1 MKKITLLLFV
11 FFTVLGFSQDQKAK
25 IQNYINENKAKF
37 KLTSQDI
44 QDLFIESE
52 LSSESTGINNYF
64 VKQKYQGT
72 ELFNSTSNFWIKN
85 GEVINGGEGL
95 IANVSDKVQTTSAS
109 LTAIQAL
116 NSAISIMNIQAGSNF
131 EILETVNSKTF
142 KISNGSL
149 DPITAKLVYELT
161 SDNKLRLAWD
171 LTIDTQRH
179 EHLWSLRVDAVT
191 GKILAKQDWVISC
204 SFGDNRNHAN
214 HNHSAVAN
222 NFVDHSKEFTK
233 GFFKNESSLLAN
245 VTGGTYK
252 VIPYNYASPDHS
264 PFVLLSNPENAT
276 ASPKGWH
283 DTNPLTANSNLAKYT
298 FLRGNNVWSKSDY
311 GNVNNT
317 LSSQSTDPLANNYS
331 PVNAALNFDFSYP
344 GNFVNSK
351 TYIAA
356 AATNLFYMNNIMH
369 DVWYQYGFNELNGNF
384 QQTNYTGT
392 GTGSDFVWADAQ
404 DKADLPANTP
414 ETIATNR
421 NNANF
426 STPVDGTKPRMQM
439 YLWIYNNTILQPIY
453 INTPSDIAGPRE
465 GRDNAF
471 TNGHV
476 ALPIAPALIQ
486 SDFVLYDDGSAD
498 IGQTDNADAC
508 SPAVNAAAING
519 KITIV
524 RRSLAEVDGGTP
536 CAFAVKVKNAQLAG
550 ATAVIVVN
558 NVPGIISMSGDD
570 ATITIPA
577 VSVTQAVGED
587 LIARVKIQTV
597 NGKIQVTNP
606 PFVNSDGD
614 FDNGIIAHEYGHGI
628 STRLA
633 GGPANSS
640 CLGNYDAMGEGWSDF
655 FALMMQL
662 KPGDVGTT
670 AQPIA
675 TFALNQP
682 INGSGLREFPYS
694 TDLSINPRLYGQT
707 NTPIP
712 TDPADTGYRYVMG
725 EFWASVL
732 WDLNWAYIQKYGY
745 DNNIYSGTGGNNKVM
760 RLVLDGLKL
769 QPCSPTMVSGRDAL
783 FAADQATTGGA
794 DRCLIGDVF
803 ARRGLG
809 LNASAG
815 SNANPNDQVQSF
827 TPFPP
832 GPNCTFL
839 ANENFNREDDFQV
852 FPNPTNG
859 LLNLRIANYSGD
871 LNIQVVDLNG
881 RIIKEVKT
889 ADFNSETTLDL
900 NQVQTGVYLVKVK
913 GTDINFTKKI
923 IKN

>member
-1 MKKITLLLFV
+1 MKNFTLFSLLMV
-11 FFTVLGFSQDQKAK
+11 FSFGFSQNQKEK
-25 IQNYINENKAKF
+25 IQQYLDNNRT
-37 KLTSQDI
+37 KLGLTAQDT
-44 QDLFIESE
+44 QEWFIESE
-52 LSSESTGINNYF
+52 LSSTSTNINNYF
-64 VKQKYQGT
+64 VKQKYQSV
-72 ELFNSTSNFWIKN
+72 EIFNSVSNFWIKN
-85 GEVINGGEGL
+85 NEVINGGEGL
-95 IANVSDKVQTTSAS
+95 IANIASKIESSSAS
-109 LTAIQAL
+109 LSAIQAL

-131 EILETVNSKTF
+131 EIIETIDSKNL
-142 KISNGSL
+142 KISNGTL
-149 DPITAKLVYELT
+149 DPISAKLVYQLSPE
-161 SDNKLRLAWD
+161 NKLRISWD

-179 EHLWSLRVDAVT
+179 DHLWSLRVDAVT
-191 GKILAKQDWVISC
+191 GKILDKQDWVISC
-204 SFGDNRNHAN
+204 AFGDKRNHGS
-214 HNHSAVAN
+214 HNHTAISN
-222 NFVDHSKEFTK
+222 NVVDNSKEFTNT
-233 GFFKNESSLLAN
+233 FFKKQTSELVN

-264 PFVLLSNPENAT
+264 PFVVISNPENAL
-276 ASPKGWH
+276 ASPNGWH
-283 DTNPLTANSNLAKYT
+283 NTGNIGSALGPIYQYT
-298 FLRGNNVWSKSDY
+298 RGNNVFAKEDI
-311 GNVNNT
+311 
-317 LSSQSTDPLANNYS
+317 DANNSLGTYPS
-331 PVNAALNFDFSYP
+331 GGASFTFNFPYQGTYQQPAAYRD
-344 GNFVNSK
+344 
-351 TYIAA
+351 AA
-356 AATNLFYMNNIMH
+356 ITNLFYMNNIMH
-369 DVWYQYGFNELNGNF
+369 DVFYQYGFNEVNGNF
-384 QQTNYTGT
+384 QQNALGR
-392 GTGSDFVWADAQ
+392 GGAGNDSVQADAQ
-404 DKADLPANTP
+404 DGASATP
-414 ETIATNR
+414 QNL

-426 STPVDGTKPRMQM
+426 STPVDGTSGRMQM
-439 YLWIYNNTILQPIY
+439 FLWSVNNTPLQPIY
-453 INTPSDIAGPRE
+453 INSPADMVGPRD

-476 ALPIAPALIQ
+476 ALPVAPALIQ

-508 SPAVNAAAING
+508 SAAVNAAAING
-519 KITIV
+519 KITVV
-524 RRSLAEVDGGTP
+524 RRSLAEADGGNP

-558 NVPGIISMSGDD
+558 NVAGIISMSGDD
-570 ATITIPA
+570 ATINIPA
-577 VSVTQAVGED
+577 ISVTQAVGED
-587 LIARVKIQTV
+587 LIARIKLQTV
-597 NGKIQVTNP
+597 NGKIQVANP

-682 INGSGLREFPYS
+682 VTGLGLREFPYS
-694 TDLSINPRLYGQT
+694 TDLNINPRLYGQT
-707 NTPIP
+707 NIAIP
-712 TDPADTGYRYVMG
+712 TDPADTSYRYVMG

-745 DNNIYSGTGGNNKVM
+745 NNNIYTGTGGNNKVI

-783 FAADQATTGGA
+783 FAADQATTGGQDYCMIA
-794 DRCLIGDVF
+794 EVF
-803 ARRGLG
+803 RRRGLG

-815 SNANPNDQVQSF
+815 SNVNPNDQVESF
-827 TPFPP
+827 TAFPA
-832 GPNCTFL
+832 GPNCTAL

-871 LNIQVVDLNG
+871 LTIQVVDING
-881 RIIKEVKT
+881 RIIKEVKNNN
-889 ADFNSETTLDL
+889 FNGESTLDL
-900 NQVQTGVYLVKVK
+900 NQVQTGIYLVKVK

>member
-252 VIPYNYASPDHS
+252 VIPYNYSSPDHS
-264 PFVLLSNPENAT
+264 PFVLVSNPENAT
-276 ASPKGWH
+276 ASPNGWH
-283 DTNPLTANSNLAKYT
+283 NAGALGSTSLITIYQYT
-298 FLRGNNVWSKSDY
+298 RGNNVFAKEDIDA
-311 GNVNNT
+311 NNT
-317 LSSQSTDPLANNYS
+317 GGTYPSGGSTFTFNFPYQGTYQQ
-331 PVNAALNFDFSYP
+331 PAAYRD
-344 GNFVNSK
+344 
-351 TYIAA
+351 AA
-356 AATNLFYMNNIMH
+356 ITNLFYMNNIMH
-369 DVWYQYGFNELNGNF
+369 DVFYQYGFNELNGNF
-384 QQTNYTGT
+384 QQNSLGR
-392 GTGSDFVWADAQ
+392 GGAANDAVQAEAQ
-404 DKADLPANTP
+404 DGAAATP
-414 ETIATNR
+414 QNL

-426 STPVDGTKPRMQM
+426 STPVDGNSGRMQM
-439 YLWIYNNTILQPIY
+439 FLWSVNNTPLQPIY
-453 INTPSDIAGPRE
+453 INSPADMVGPRD

-476 ALPIAPALIQ
+476 ALPVAPALIQ

-524 RRSLAEVDGGTP
+524 RRSLAEVDGGNP

-558 NVPGIISMSGDD
+558 NVAGIISMSGDD

-670 AQPIA
+670 AQPVA

-682 INGSGLREFPYS
+682 VTGLGLREFPYS
-694 TDLSINPRLYGQT
+694 TDLNINPRLYGAT

-745 DNNIYSGTGGNNKVM
+745 DNNIYTGTGGNNKVM

-769 QPCSPTMVSGRDAL
+769 QPCNPTMVSGRDAL

-815 SNANPNDQVQSF
+815 SNQNPDDQVQSF
-827 TPFPP
+827 TAFPP

-839 ANENFNREDDFQV
+839 ANENFNRENDFQV
-852 FPNPTNG
+852 YPNPTKG
-859 LLNLRIANYSGD
+859 LLNLKIANYSGD
-871 LNIQVVDLNG
+871 LTIQVVDLNG